1 MMMAPASKSQER
13 NLNLRVRVPDHLDPA
28 IETALRQAA
37 EKVVSLLARED
48 SQEAI
53 LARADRVAQA
63 FVDHVE
69 PDTYLTDERIER
81 LRAIRKMFH
90 EGEWLTA
97 AEIRGGQAT
106 PPAQKSQPAADWK
119 RRGRIFSVA
128 FDGKEYFPLYQFD
141 ANLRPLPIIA
151 DILRQLGPVADS
163 WTIAAWFHFPNAYL
177 AEDSDNGPVGVA
189 PKDVLD
195 KRDEVLHAAVS
206 RTGTY
211 VA

>member
-1 MMMAPASKSQER
+1 MAAPPSKLHER
-13 NLNLRVRVPDHLDPA
+13 NLNLRVPVPDYLDPA
-28 IETALRQAA
+28 IEMALRQAA
-37 EKVVSLLARED
+37 EKVLRLLARED

-63 FVDHVE
+63 FIDHVE
-69 PDTYLTDERIER
+69 PDAYLTEERIER
-81 LRAIRKMFH
+81 LQAIRKMFH

-97 AEIRGGQAT
+97 AEIRSAQAT
-106 PPAQKSQPAADWK
+106 PPVQKSQPAADWK

-128 FDGKEYFPLYQFD
+128 FDGKEYFPRYQFD

-151 DILRQLGPVADS
+151 EILKRLGPVADP
-163 WTIAAWFHFPNAYL
+163 WTIAAWFHFPSAYL
-177 AEDSDNGPVGVA
+177 AEDTDTGPVGVA

-195 KRDEVLHAAVS
+195 KRDEVLHAAAA